1 MGCFRTLF
9 PFGKGD
15 AAKTASSEAE
25 QFTDSLAPGQS
36 AQEPP
41 ADAQQAVEIVETH
54 EAILTSGGHPEEQ
67 ELAHR
72 FWHLHHHLCLTKC
85 CKCCSCCDNCCDS
98 DGCCGCCNCNHHCG
112 LGILCCLPFLACR
125 AICRCCCCCFDP
137 VTVQEATILETTTA
151 VATAE
156 PATEPAT
163 EPVIE
168 QGIEPVIE
176 TVVEPVTGL
185 LPAVSS
191 ASETEPLLTKSS
203 VVRTITA

>member
-25 QFTDSLAPGQS
+25 QFTDSLAP
-36 AQEPP
+36 
-41 ADAQQAVEIVETH
+41 
-54 EAILTSGGHPEEQ
+54 
-67 ELAHR
+67 
-72 FWHLHHHLCLTKC
+72 
-85 CKCCSCCDNCCDS
+85 
-98 DGCCGCCNCNHHCG
+98 
-112 LGILCCLPFLACR
+112 
-125 AICRCCCCCFDP
+125 
-137 VTVQEATILETTTA
+137 EATIVETTTA

-156 PATEPAT
+156 AATEPAT

>member
-41 ADAQQAVEIVETH
+41 ADAQQAVE
-54 EAILTSGGHPEEQ
+54 
-67 ELAHR
+67 
-72 FWHLHHHLCLTKC
+72 
-85 CKCCSCCDNCCDS
+85 
-98 DGCCGCCNCNHHCG
+98 
-112 LGILCCLPFLACR
+112 
-125 AICRCCCCCFDP
+125 
-137 VTVQEATILETTTA
+137 EATIVETTTA
-151 VATAE
+151 VATTE

-176 TVVEPVTGL
+176 TVAEPVTGL
-185 LPAVSS
+185 LPAASS